1 MGSLFLSRRTPGLL
15 QLRVH
20 RTYTLRARSS
30 LSSDRRASSAA
41 NCDSVSASSCRMAAT
56 SSSRSVMPT
65 LFKGNDQRVASE
77 RCGLPLSGIHV
88 HVHAMWR
95 VRCSREQR
103 AALSKCVAS
112 GRWKAASAAPVRG
125 GFSTMLPCPA
135 AAAAHA
141 PWVCTSR
148 VAGGEPLCAPIQVP
162 EPLCAPIQVPLRWG
176 RGPCSGG
183 VRGAEAPFPP
193 RLSQSWAWEALPYSG
208 GASMAVV
215 ARTPCEAA
223 GRAAGRPRGESW

>member
-1 MGSLFLSRRTPGLL
+1 MRPPWGNFFGAPAVFL

-88 HVHAMWR
+88 HVHAN
-95 VRCSREQR
+95 
-103 AALSKCVAS
+103 VAS
-112 GRWKAASAAPVRG
+112 A
-125 GFSTMLPCPA
+125 L
-135 AAAAHA
+135 
-141 PWVCTSR
+141 
-148 VAGGEPLCAPIQVP
+148 L
-162 EPLCAPIQVPLRWG
+162 
-176 RGPCSGG
+176 SG
-183 VRGAEAPFPP
+183 AK
-193 RLSQSWAWEALPYSG
+193 
-208 GASMAVV
+208 
-215 ARTPCEAA
+215 
-223 GRAAGRPRGESW
+223 GRP